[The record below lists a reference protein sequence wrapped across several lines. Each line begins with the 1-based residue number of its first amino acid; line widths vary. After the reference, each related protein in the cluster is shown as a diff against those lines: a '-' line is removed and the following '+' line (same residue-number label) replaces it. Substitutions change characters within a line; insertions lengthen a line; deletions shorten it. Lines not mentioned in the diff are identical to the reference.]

1 MRSGYADEYDCWP
14 PDQLRT
20 TLDRERIE
28 RQRRHASRPLP
39 EGFDYGGVQQL
50 RRKPGTGADCAV
62 VDRRSVCRVRRI
74 RFRHRFGSCTLIHA
88 AGSFLAVKTDGE
100 VVLFRDGGK
109 GPEILARTRPLPG
122 TLRALPALAS
132 GRLYLR
138 DDRTLVALDVGPEP
152 AARP

>member
-1 MRSGYADEYDCWP
+1 MNEDGGAANNSG
-14 PDQLRT
+14 
-20 TLDRERIE
+20 
-28 RQRRHASRPLP
+28 
-39 EGFDYGGVQQL
+39 
-50 RRKPGTGADCAV
+50 KPGTGADCAV
-62 VDRRSVCRVRRI
+62 VERRSVCRVRKI

-122 TLRALPALAS
+122 ALRALPALAS

-138 DDRTLVALDVGPEP
+138 DDRTLVSLDVGPEP
-152 AARP
+152 AARPSRRGSDGVIVGCPR

>member
-1 MRSGYADEYDCWP
+1 MQAFGGGAWHLRRPWGGRAERIMRSNSQGWSGGP
-14 PDQLRT
+14 
-20 TLDRERIE
+20 RE
-28 RQRRHASRPLP
+28 
-39 EGFDYGGVQQL
+39 
-50 RRKPGTGADCAV
+50 RKPGTGADCAV
-62 VDRRSVCRVRRI
+62 VERRSVCRVRRI
-74 RFRHRFGSCTLIHA
+74 RFRHRCGYGTLISCS
-88 AGSFLAVKTDGE
+88 GSFLAVKTDGE

-138 DDRTLVALDVGPEP
+138 DDRTLVALDVGPAP